1 MTYDFLMLTELA
13 AMLFAAGAATGLL
26 AGMFGVGGGAIS
38 VPILFFTF
46 GELGSPP
53 EIAMPLAV
61 GTSLAIIVPTS
72 IRSAYGHHQKGA
84 LDLAVLKT
92 WLLPILIGV
101 LTGAALARFAQPW
114 VFQLAF
120 VLVAQ
125 IIAFKLFFGKSTW
138 RLGDH
143 LPVGRVMHIYG
154 LLVGLS
160 SSLMGIGGGA
170 LSTLILTLYG
180 RHIHQAI
187 ATSAGVGL
195 LISVPGAIGYIIAG
209 WDKADL
215 PFGTFGFVSWLALVC
230 VVPETILM
238 AGIGVRIAH
247 RLSRR
252 VLEKTFGVF
261 LVVMSLRFI
270 SMLLA

>member
-1 MTYDFLMLTELA
+1 MLL
-13 AMLFAAGAATGLL
+13 AAGAATGLL

-46 GELGSPP
+46 GQLGVVP
-53 EIAMPLAV
+53 EVAMPLAV

-72 IRSAYGHHQKGA
+72 LRSAFGHYQKGA
-84 LDLAVLKT
+84 LDSSVLKL

-101 LTGAALARFAQPW
+101 LSGATLARFAQPW

-120 VLVAQ
+120 IVVSQ
-125 IIAFKLFFGKSTW
+125 IIAFKLFFGKSSW
-138 RLGDH
+138 RLAEQ
-143 LPVGRVMHIYG
+143 LPHKILMHFYG

-180 RHIHQAI
+180 RPIHQAI

-195 LISVPGAIGYIIAG
+195 LISLPGAVGYIFAG
-209 WDKADL
+209 WGKAGL
-215 PFGTFGFVSWLALVC
+215 PFGSIGFVSFLAVAF
-230 VVPETILM
+230 VVPATLLT
-238 AGIGVRIAH
+238 AGLGVRIAH
-247 RLSRR
+247 QLSRR
-252 VLEKTFGVF
+252 ALEKYFGFF
-261 LVVMSLRFI
+261 LVLVSLRFI
-270 SMLLA
+270 AMLLA